1 MKNET
6 IYRILS
12 SIILIPLALFF
23 IIKGSLVFIFFIS
36 LCFLITSY
44 EWHMM
49 SKKKSYNIFGF
60 IFLIFSFYTIYKLR
74 INSDNDYW
82 FLLFVTI
89 ICVSTDIGGYIFG
102 KLFKGPKLSKISPN
116 KTQSGMIGGFVFS
129 LISSLM
135 FVLQYT
141 DDIYVDKNLI
151 ENDLKFVILI
161 LLISGMSQLG
171 DLIISYFKRSS
182 KIKNTGNIIPGHG
195 GLLDRID
202 GMIFVFPFV
211 YLITLISIIIKL

>member
-1 MKNET
+1 
-6 IYRILS
+6 
-12 SIILIPLALFF
+12 
-23 IIKGSLVFIFFIS
+23 
-36 LCFLITSY
+36 
-44 EWHMM
+44 
-49 SKKKSYNIFGF
+49 
-60 IFLIFSFYTIYKLR
+60 
-74 INSDNDYW
+74 
-82 FLLFVTI
+82 
-89 ICVSTDIGGYIFG
+89 
-102 KLFKGPKLSKISPN
+102 
-116 KTQSGMIGGFVFS
+116 
-129 LISSLM
+129 M

-151 ENDLKFVILI
+151 ESDLKFVILI

>member
-1 MKNET
+1 MLKEFEKRL
-6 IYRILS
+6 IS
-12 SIILIPLALFF
+12 SIILILITLLVVLEGKTFFNIFLF
-23 IIKGSLVFIFFIS
+23 IA
-36 LCFLITSY
+36 FLISSY
-44 EWHMM
+44 EWLKMI
-49 SKKKSYNIFGF
+49 KRGDIKILG
-60 IFLIFSFYTIYKLR
+60 ILFLIFSFYSAFYFRDQNLEGFMLIIL
-74 INSDNDYW
+74 
-82 FLLFVTI
+82 

-102 KLFKGPKLSKISPN
+102 NLFKGPKLSKISPN

>member
-1 MKNET
+1 
-6 IYRILS
+6 
-12 SIILIPLALFF
+12 
-23 IIKGSLVFIFFIS
+23 
-36 LCFLITSY
+36 
-44 EWHMM
+44 
-49 SKKKSYNIFGF
+49 
-60 IFLIFSFYTIYKLR
+60 
-74 INSDNDYW
+74 
-82 FLLFVTI
+82 
-89 ICVSTDIGGYIFG
+89 
-102 KLFKGPKLSKISPN
+102 
-116 KTQSGMIGGFVFS
+116 
-129 LISSLM
+129 M

-211 YLITLISIIIKL
+211 YLVTLISIIIKL